1 LKEKRPF
8 HQDRLGTNKHRKT
21 SNKRTLPFLRSQEAL
36 PIVTSEIGDT
46 WIYGLQADPKKTK
59 AVRLMLRE
67 RARAIK
73 VRPLSLFLSLSLSRA
88 LALFLCVSNVVN
100 EKLDCLPRQAQDR
113 HQTAIENG
121 GGFSHRLIR
130 RWRRTPPL
138 STRLAGSLS

>member
-1 LKEKRPF
+1 M
-8 HQDRLGTNKHRKT
+8 
-21 SNKRTLPFLRSQEAL
+21 QEAL

-88 LALFLCVSNVVN
+88 RSLLVCFKCCQRKARLFAKTGSGQTSNSN
-100 EKLDCLPRQAQDR
+100 
-113 HQTAIENG
+113 
-121 GGFSHRLIR
+121 
-130 RWRRTPPL
+130 
-138 STRLAGSLS
+138 